1 MGMSMSEQSLIEKL
15 VVANK
20 ILDKAELTVPFGHVS
35 ARIPGADQLLISR
48 AIAPAM
54 VTEQDM
60 LVVDFNGKI
69 LEGDGKWHGET
80 WIHICLYRARPEIN
94 GVVHTHSLYVT
105 ALSTAEASF
114 IPATVFGTA
123 FAGSPVYKKAGL
135 IHNEERGIEM
145 ANVMGDAPAVLL
157 KGHGGS
163 VAGGSVEEATARA
176 IMMEEAAKLQLLAGL
191 AGKIIPYDAQELKRF
206 KQELD
211 QQKIRNDRPGG
222 LFERVWE
229 YYRSKL

>member
-1 MGMSMSEQSLIEKL
+1 MSDESLRTKL
-15 VVANK
+15 GTANK

-35 ARIPGADQLLISR
+35 ARIPGTDRLLISR
-48 AIAPAM
+48 AIAPGM
-54 VTEQDM
+54 VMENDL
-60 LVVDFNGKI
+60 LVVDFEGKI
-69 LEGDGKWHGET
+69 FEGEGKWHGET
-80 WIHICLYRARPEIN
+80 WIHICVYRARPEIN

-105 ALSTAEASF
+105 ALSTAETSF

-123 FAGSPVYKKAGL
+123 FADSPIYKKAGL
-135 IHNEERGIEM
+135 IHNEKRGIEM
-145 ANVMGDAPAVLL
+145 AKVMGGAPAVLL

-163 VAGGSVEEATARA
+163 VAGGSLEEATARA

-191 AGKIIPYDAQELKRF
+191 AGKVTPYDSQELILF

-211 QQKIRNDRPGG
+211 QQKIRNDRPAG

-229 YYRSKL
+229 YYKSKL